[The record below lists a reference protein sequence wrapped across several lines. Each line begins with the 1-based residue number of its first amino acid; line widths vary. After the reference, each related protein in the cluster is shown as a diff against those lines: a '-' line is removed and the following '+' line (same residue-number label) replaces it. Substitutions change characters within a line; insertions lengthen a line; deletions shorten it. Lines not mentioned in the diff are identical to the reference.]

1 MDEARKRKWDITLGM
16 FGPVLT
22 VAGILVGVWQFNA
35 GERNRTNLGIPVDR
49 EKKDLT
55 EFRRKLGWNA
65 LSSYKSV
72 AGLAGEIAAYPKPDN
87 KFGPT
92 GAELRLLIL
101 GIDGSRRRQERR
113 ATDDRVPFGDR
124 RLQTQEDHRREVK
137 QHADRLVQTCK
148 ESLKT
153 GFVR

>member
-35 GERNRTNLGIPVDR
+35 GERNRTNLEYQLI

-55 EFRRKLGWNA
+55 EFRRKLWLER

-87 KFGPT
+87 KFDQLVRTSTPH
-92 GAELRLLIL
+92 I
-101 GIDGSRRRQERR
+101 
-113 ATDDRVPFGDR
+113 GD
-124 RLQTQEDHRREVK
+124 
-137 QHADRLVQTCK
+137 
-148 ESLKT
+148 
-153 GFVR
+153 

>member
-1 MDEARKRKWDITLGM
+1 M

-35 GERNRTNLGIPVDR
+35 GERNRTNLEYQLI

-55 EFRRKLGWNA
+55 EFRRKLWLER

-87 KFGPT
+87 KFDQLVRNFDSSYWGLMVLVEDKNVEQQMIEFHL
-92 GAELRLLIL
+92 AIEDYKRKKI
-101 GIDGSRRRQERR
+101 
-113 ATDDRVPFGDR
+113 TDEK
-124 RLQTQEDHRREVK
+124 LK

-153 GFVR
+153 GLFE